1 MELEIYQNLLLM
13 VLLTTFVMGWVVNK
27 TDFCTMGAVS
37 DWINMGSTLRLRSW
51 ALAICLAI
59 LITNILSLS
68 ELIDMSLVESN
79 ETASPPYNNPIFAWS
94 RYILGGFI
102 FGVGMT
108 IGSGCGNKTLVRIGG
123 GNLKS
128 IVILATMGVGAYL
141 MIFTN
146 FGYDV
151 FLQWT
156 STTDIDLTD
165 YNIYSQDLGALS
177 SAVIQTNA
185 YSNKVIIGFLISIIG
200 LWYLFSSK
208 DFRSD
213 KHVLQSGIVIGI
225 CVAIVWYL
233 TAGSLG
239 QELLEEAEMIDDIP
253 YGLGAQS
260 LTFTSPPAHL
270 IQLIDTGF
278 DLVYLT
284 LPLVAGS
291 GILFGSLA
299 QSIFSSS
306 FRIEWFSSTGDFIN
320 HLVSGFLMG
329 VGGVLGMGCTVGQGI
344 TGVST
349 LSAGSFLALG
359 SIIFGSAFTMK
370 IRYYQLVYEDDANIF
385 TAIMASLADMKLI
398 PNKWRFLD
406 RV

>member
-51 ALAICLAI
+51 MLAICSAI
-59 LITNILSLS
+59 FITTILNYFDLV
-68 ELIDMSLVESN
+68 DMSMTNSG
-79 ETASPPYNNPIFAWS
+79 ETARPPYNSPIFAWS
-94 RYILGGFI
+94 AYLLGGFI
-102 FGVGMT
+102 FGIGMT

-128 IVILATMGVGAYL
+128 IVILFTMSIGAYL
-141 MIFTN
+141 MIFTD

-156 STTDIDLTD
+156 SVSDVDLTEFDINSQNLGAIGSSILTTDP
-165 YNIYSQDLGALS
+165 YN
-177 SAVIQTNA
+177 TT
-185 YSNKVIIGFLISIIG
+185 IITGFIVSIVG
-200 LWYLFSSK
+200 LWYLFHAQ

-213 KHVLQSGIVIGI
+213 KHVILSGIVIGI
-225 CVAIVWYL
+225 CVSIVWYL
-233 TAGSLG
+233 TAGSMG

-278 DLVYLT
+278 DSVYLT
-284 LPLVAGS
+284 IPLVAGT
-291 GILFGSLA
+291 GILLGSLA
-299 QSIFSSS
+299 YSIISKS
-306 FRIEWFSSTGDFIN
+306 FRIEWFSSLADFIN
-320 HLVSGFLMG
+320 HTVSGFLMG
-329 VGGVLGMGCTVGQGI
+329 VGGVLAMGCTVGQGI

-349 LSAGSFLALG
+349 LSLGSFLALG
-359 SIIFGSAFTMK
+359 SIIFGSSLTMK

>member
-1 MELEIYQNLLLM
+1 
-13 VLLTTFVMGWVVNK
+13 
-27 TDFCTMGAVS
+27 
-37 DWINMGSTLRLRSW
+37 
-51 ALAICLAI
+51 
-59 LITNILSLS
+59 
-68 ELIDMSLVESN
+68 
-79 ETASPPYNNPIFAWS
+79 
-94 RYILGGFI
+94 
-102 FGVGMT
+102 
-108 IGSGCGNKTLVRIGG
+108 
-123 GNLKS
+123 
-128 IVILATMGVGAYL
+128 
-141 MIFTN
+141 MIFTD